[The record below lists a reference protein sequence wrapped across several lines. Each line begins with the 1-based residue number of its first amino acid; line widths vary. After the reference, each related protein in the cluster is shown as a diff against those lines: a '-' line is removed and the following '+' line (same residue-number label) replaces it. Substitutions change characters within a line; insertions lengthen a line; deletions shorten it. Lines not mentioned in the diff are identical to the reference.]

1 MEEILNKEVKEATK
15 KKFYKD
21 LENKVRLV
29 FFTQEPK
36 RLIVPEH
43 LKGQECLFCKETR
56 QLLTEVCSLSEK
68 IGLEIL
74 DFQGDKEM
82 ASVYGIDKIPATIIL
97 GEKDYGLRFFGIPSG
112 YEYTSLVEAIID
124 VSKGKTN
131 LSQNT
136 KEALKAIQM
145 DIHIQ
150 VFVTP
155 TCPYCA
161 MAVRFGH
168 QFALECERIKAD
180 MIESTE
186 FPHLAQ
192 KYSVFGVP
200 KTIINETISIDGAV
214 PEETFLENVLKATTR
229 ESQGLK

>member
-15 KKFYKD
+15 KKFDED

-43 LKGQECLFCKETR
+43 LKGQECFFCKETR

-68 IGLEIL
+68 IGLEIF
-74 DFQGDKEM
+74 DFQGDKEI
-82 ASVYGIDKIPATIIL
+82 ASVYGIDKIPATIVL

-112 YEYTSLVEAIID
+112 YEYTSLIEAIID

-131 LSQNT
+131 LSQSA
-136 KEALKAIQM
+136 KEALNAIQM

-161 MAVRFGH
+161 MAVRLGH

-186 FPHLAQ
+186 FPHLVQ

>member
-1 MEEILNKEVKEATK
+1 MEEILNKEVREATK
-15 KKFYKD
+15 KRFNEEI
-21 LENKVRLV
+21 ENKIKLV

-36 RLIVPEH
+36 QLIVPEH
-43 LKGQECLFCKETR
+43 LKGQECLFCRETR
-56 QLLTEVCSLSEK
+56 QLLTEVRSLSENVD
-68 IGLEIL
+68 LEIL
-74 DFQGDKEM
+74 DFEGDKEM
-82 ASVYGIDKIPATIIL
+82 ASVYGVDKIPATVVS

-124 VSKGKTN
+124 VSKGKTS

-136 KEALKAIQM
+136 KEALRIIRK

-155 TCPYCA
+155 TCPYCS
-161 MAVRFGH
+161 MAVRLGH
-168 QFALECERIKAD
+168 QFALECDRITAD

-200 KTIINETISIDGAV
+200 KTIINETLSIDGAV
-214 PEETFLENVLKATTR
+214 PEETFLENVLKAATI
-229 ESQGLK
+229 ENQGSK